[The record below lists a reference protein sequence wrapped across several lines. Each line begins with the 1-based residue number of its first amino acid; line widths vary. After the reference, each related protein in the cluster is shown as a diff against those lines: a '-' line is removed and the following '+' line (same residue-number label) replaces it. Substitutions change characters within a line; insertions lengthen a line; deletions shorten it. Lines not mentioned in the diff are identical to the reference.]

1 LAQALLALKGMNHS
15 FPLLKGVGIHTGRV
29 FELTATRRQ
38 PSRHERSGPHFLC
51 EHKIGLKRV
60 YLEAPAHLGRLSGTS
75 RSTAII
81 VRGAGKLKGEL
92 KTIEH
97 LLAGAHVMG
106 FPNVNFI
113 VRDTEPSPVDT
124 DLSFEIPILGG
135 SSHGFENFFD
145 FTLALPV
152 REFYRV
158 VRSFDFEFEGKSIQ
172 LRPLK
177 ENDRSPSDLVS
188 LYSVE
193 VDFGPKLIQKYS
205 WEMDWRDPTSGQDA
219 FWGRVAKART
229 FGFKHELESLKS
241 RGLGLGGTLANAIL
255 LDGNEVL
262 NPEGF
267 LFENELAAHKLL
279 DALGDFALLGAP
291 LIGSV
296 HCKKAGHAMH
306 LRALSEALKQGVL
319 EKELRHQDSSKIYL
333 TK

>member
-1 LAQALLALKGMNHS
+1 MARALLALRGMGHS
-15 FPLLKGVGIHTGRV
+15 FPLLKGVGIHSGRV

-38 PSRHERSGPHFLC
+38 PSKHERPGPHFLC
-51 EHKIGLKRV
+51 EHKLAHKRV
-60 YLEAPAHLGRLSGTS
+60 FLEAPAHLGRLSGTS

-106 FPNVNFI
+106 FPNLNFI
-113 VRDTEPSPVDT
+113 VRDAEPSSQIS
-124 DLSFEIPILGG
+124 DLIYEIPILGG

-145 FTLALPV
+145 FSSHFPV

-158 VRSFDFEFEGKSIQ
+158 VRPFDFEFEGKQVQ
-172 LRPLK
+172 LRPFK
-177 ENDRSPSDLVS
+177 NGDRNSSDLVS
-188 LYSVE
+188 VYSVE
-193 VDFGPKLIQKYS
+193 VDFGPKLIQKFH
-205 WEMDWRDPTSGQDA
+205 WEIDWRDPRSGQDA
-219 FWGRVAKART
+219 FWGQVAKART

-319 EKELRHQDSSKIYL
+319 EKELRLEDSSKIYL